1 MTPARP
7 LRLLTSAA
15 RRRDLLYGL
24 LLAGAAELS
33 AATLLGVSGWFLTA
47 CALVTVRA
55 DTTWSWVYPSA
66 AVRALALSRTGL
78 RYAERLV
85 SHRVLL
91 NATVALRARLV
102 RGGAA
107 LPTRELRALRDGALL
122 SRLTDDVTTVGALPA
137 DVLAPVAST
146 AVTAAVVTG
155 LLWHADTWLGAAE
168 LLVFLLAAATAVAA
182 RRRAEDAVRRSAR
195 ERAVVRTEL
204 LGARDA
210 LPELIC
216 LDAVTPARARIA
228 EALERAHRADEDTG
242 RALRAGQSAL
252 RLLGALGQC
261 LVLLLALG
269 LAAMAQSVSAA
280 IGEVLLIA
288 AGYELVERLPR
299 VLSAYGRARAA
310 AERLAPLNAVPDL
323 PAGATPVTL
332 DAEPGT
338 TTLVTGPNG
347 SGKSTLLARLA
358 GRATPQALTLV
369 EAEDWLADATV
380 AENLRLAAPDADPER
395 LAEVLGL
402 VDLDDIPPDFA
413 VGPNGGRLS
422 QGQRR
427 RLALARAVLRDP
439 PVLLLDEPTAGLDRA
454 TARRVLGAVRCALP
468 ATAFVIAL
476 PDRDHDLLPFP
487 VDGRIELT
495 ARVTMERV

>member
-1 MTPARP
+1 MT
-7 LRLLTSAA
+7 LRLLRAA
-15 RRRDLLYGL
+15 VRRRDLLYGL
-24 LLAGAAELS
+24 LLAAAAELS

-55 DTTWSWVYPSA
+55 DTMWSWMYPSG

-91 NATVALRARLV
+91 DATVALRDRLV
-102 RGGAA
+102 RGAAA
-107 LPTRELRALRDGALL
+107 LPTRQLRALRDGALL

-137 DVLAPVAST
+137 DVLAPLAST
-146 AVTAAVVTG
+146 AVTAVVVTG
-155 LLWHADTWLGAAE
+155 LLWHADAWLGAAE
-168 LLVFLLAAATAVAA
+168 LLVFLLAAATAAA
-182 RRRAEDAVRRSAR
+182 AYRRTQDAVRRSAR
-195 ERAVVRTEL
+195 EQAVVRTEL

-228 EALERAHRADEDTG
+228 KAMERAHRADEDTR
-242 RALRAGQSAL
+242 RALRAGQLSL
-252 RLLGALGQC
+252 RLLGSLGQC
-261 LVLLLALG
+261 LVLVLALD
-269 LAAMAQSVSAA
+269 LAATAQSVSAA
-280 IGEVLLIA
+280 IGAVLLIA
-288 AGYELVERLPR
+288 AGHELVERLPR
-299 VLSAYGRARAA
+299 ILPAYGRARAA
-310 AERLAPLNAVPDL
+310 AQRLAPLNTVPAP
-323 PAGATPVTL
+323 PAGEAPVTL

-347 SGKSTLLARLA
+347 SGKSTLLGRLA
-358 GRATPQALTLV
+358 GRGTPQALTLV

-380 AENLRLAAPDADPER
+380 AENLRLAAPDAGPER
-395 LAEVLGL
+395 LAEVLAL
-402 VDLDDIPPDFA
+402 VALDDIPPDFA

-454 TARRVLGAVRCALP
+454 TARRVLGAVRSALP

-495 ARVTMERV
+495 ARVTMEHV

>member
-1 MTPARP
+1 MT
-7 LRLLTSAA
+7 LRLLGRAV

-24 LLAGAAELS
+24 LLAAAAELS

-55 DTTWSWVYPSA
+55 DTTWSWLYPSG

-91 NATVALRARLV
+91 DATVALRARLV
-102 RGGAA
+102 HGAAA
-107 LPTRELRALRDGALL
+107 LPAGRLRALRDGALL

-137 DVLAPVAST
+137 DVLAPLAST

-155 LLWHADTWLGAAE
+155 LLWHADARLGAAE
-168 LLVFLLAAATAVAA
+168 LLVFLLAAVTAVATH
-182 RRRAEDAVRRSAR
+182 RRAQDAVRRSAR
-195 ERAVVRTEL
+195 EQAVVRTEL

-216 LDAVTPARARIA
+216 LDAVTPASARIA
-228 EALERAHRADEDTG
+228 AALERAHRADEDT
-242 RALRAGQSAL
+242 RRVLRTGQSAL

-261 LVLLLALG
+261 LVLVIALD
-269 LAAMAQSVSAA
+269 LAATAQSVSAA
-280 IGEVLLIA
+280 IGEVLLVA
-288 AGYELVERLPR
+288 AGFELVEQLPR
-299 VLSAYGRARAA
+299 ILPAYGRARAA
-310 AERLAPLNAVPDL
+310 ARRLAPLDAVPA
-323 PAGATPVTL
+323 P
-332 DAEPGT
+332 DADGTAAAFETEPGT

-347 SGKSTLLARLA
+347 SGKTTLLGRLA
-358 GRATPQALTLV
+358 GRATPRELTLV

-380 AENLRLAAPDADPER
+380 AENLRLADPDADPER
-395 LAEVLGL
+395 LAEVLDL
-402 VDLDDIPPDFA
+402 VALDDIPPDFP
-413 VGPNGGRLS
+413 VGPNGARLS

-454 TARRVLGAVRCALP
+454 TARRVLGAVRAALP
-468 ATAFVIAL
+468 TTAFVIAL